1 MVWLPPSLAIETEYI
16 VKAFLLA
23 AGHGSRLRPIT
34 ENIPKC
40 LVPIRGV
47 PLLAIWLELCKR
59 NGIEEV
65 LINLHTHADLVR
77 EFLSRN
83 TNGIRTQVM
92 VEEQLLGSAGT
103 LRANRHWIAS
113 DDLFWVFYA
122 DVLNRANLSGM
133 LRMHRERRPCATI
146 GVYNVAD
153 PERCGVVKTDAK
165 GVIHEFIEKPA
176 QPVSNLAFSGLM
188 IAAPELL
195 NVIPDRI
202 PSDIGFHVLPQ
213 LTGRML
219 AYPIRDYLVDVGT
232 LENYEKAQ
240 ATWPGLPEANGFAPQ
255 AEQDPL
261 LWEV

>member
-1 MVWLPPSLAIETEYI
+1 

-34 ENIPKC
+34 ETIPKC

-47 PLLAIWLELCKR
+47 PLLAIWLEQCRR

-65 LINLHTHADLVR
+65 LINVHAHADLVHQ
-77 EFLSRN
+77 FLGRN
-83 TNGIRTQVM
+83 TNGIRARVM

-122 DVLNRANLSGM
+122 DVLSSANLAGM
-133 LRMHRERRPCATI
+133 LRMHLERRPSATL
-146 GVYNVAD
+146 GVYEVPH
-153 PERCGVVKTDAK
+153 PERCGVVKMDGG
-165 GVIHEFIEKPA
+165 GVIREFVEKPA

-195 NVIPDRI
+195 DVIPDRI
-202 PSDIGFHVLPQ
+202 PADIGFHVLPQ

-232 LENYEKAQ
+232 MENYEKVQ
-240 ATWPGLPEANGFAPQ
+240 ATWPGLPEQ
-255 AEQDPL
+255 
-261 LWEV
+261 